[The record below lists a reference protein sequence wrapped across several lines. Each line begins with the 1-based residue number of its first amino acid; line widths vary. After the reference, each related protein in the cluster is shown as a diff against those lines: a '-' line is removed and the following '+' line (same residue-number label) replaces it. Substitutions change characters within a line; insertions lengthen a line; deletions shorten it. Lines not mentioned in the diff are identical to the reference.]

1 MRRIAGCSEG
11 SKRDMG
17 PGWVLNSN
25 GVVGVMDVGVV
36 LMIVVFILRASSST
50 GCTRARLVADTVGRR
65 FNDLVDCMRGSKAVA
80 ERQQIRIRKTI
91 SDPSE
96 RNVEMFEN
104 PTLAA
109 RNIELPTYIGEVKED
124 DRGDSD

>member
-1 MRRIAGCSEG
+1 
-11 SKRDMG
+11 
-17 PGWVLNSN
+17 
-25 GVVGVMDVGVV
+25 
-36 LMIVVFILRASSST
+36 
-50 GCTRARLVADTVGRR
+50 
-65 FNDLVDCMRGSKAVA
+65 MRGSKAVA